1 VLFIDAMTM
10 SKSFLATLIS
20 QVTTLCATK
29 MNNFNAQP
37 GFLEENGRLSSPG
50 RLKTGQA

>member
-1 VLFIDAMTM
+1 
-10 SKSFLATLIS
+10 
-20 QVTTLCATK
+20 
-29 MNNFNAQP
+29 MNNSNAQP